1 MVFLITKMLHVGNK
15 NCSSVKW
22 MCCQCM
28 FTHVCIHFLL
38 LSLSSTMPFFLTV
51 CDPFPYVSFQ
61 LRRFE
66 GFACCSG
73 WLCADGN
80 RGLLNE
86 AFFFPLPVLI
96 GVPLTDI

>member
-1 MVFLITKMLHVGNK
+1 MYVHPCLYSFFVA
-15 NCSSVKW
+15 
-22 MCCQCM
+22 
-28 FTHVCIHFLL
+28 FTQFDDALF
-38 LSLSSTMPFFLTV
+38 PV
-51 CDPFPYVSFQ
+51 CDPFPYVPFQ